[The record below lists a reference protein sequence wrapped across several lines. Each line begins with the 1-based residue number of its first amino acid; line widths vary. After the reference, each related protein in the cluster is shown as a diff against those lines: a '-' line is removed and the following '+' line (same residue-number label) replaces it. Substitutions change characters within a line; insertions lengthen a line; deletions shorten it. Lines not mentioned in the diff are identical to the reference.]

1 MTAGFGLVWYKVQ
14 FPVWD
19 EEVRRL
25 ESALLLIL
33 PPEMEMERF
42 TTTIYSIEKTKKK
55 TMMRRT
61 NNMRKM
67 KKTSQEKMTIKEEVR
82 GRHEREMMKRW
93 RKEMKNEEK
102 KKQTC
107 G

>member
-42 TTTIYSIEKTKKK
+42 TTTIYSIE
-55 TMMRRT
+55 
-61 NNMRKM
+61 
-67 KKTSQEKMTIKEEVR
+67 
-82 GRHEREMMKRW
+82 
-93 RKEMKNEEK
+93 
-102 KKQTC
+102 
-107 G
+107 